1 MINFNT
7 HDNTRD
13 TSPPGREEAGE
24 HGQEVLTLS
33 NAHIRPFI
41 KYRQGSSILKT
52 SKNMPCEQKGGGI
65 RGGIVG
71 FSRQSRYRLMQMIG
85 SVRRDA
91 ELPDFVTLTYPAN
104 FPTVEQSK
112 RDLKIFLQRL
122 ARKYPEAG
130 YIWKLEPQERGAPH
144 FHMLVWGCKTNELF
158 LWVVR
163 NWYDIAGQG
172 DTNALLFLLGSLRDS
187 KPCVAKVRSW
197 RGVWSYASKYLGKT
211 FEVAQWG
218 NTWTG
223 RFWGLGKK
231 ENIPFGQEIT
241 IDADLPDVVQ
251 IMRFQR
257 RYAHIKG
264 RSQNSLTIFCDAD
277 QWINKIQNYSPSG

>member
-1 MINFNT
+1 VLNSNILRNT
-7 HDNTRD
+7 AA
-13 TSPPGREEAGE
+13 SPPGREDAGDLAE
-24 HGQEVLTLS
+24 NADTLS
-33 NAHIRPFI
+33 NAHIRPFL
-41 KYRQGSSILKT
+41 YFREGSSILKST
-52 SKNMPCEQKGGGI
+52 KGEKMEQKGGGL
-65 RGGIVG
+65 RGSVSG
-71 FSRQSRYRLMQMIG
+71 FSRQSRYRLMQTIG
-85 SVRRDA
+85 SIRREA
-91 ELPDFVTLTYPAN
+91 ELPDFVTLTYPEN

-122 ARKYPEAG
+122 NRKFPQAG
-130 YIWKLEPQERGAPH
+130 YIWKLEPQDRGAPH
-144 FHMLVWGCKTNELF
+144 FHMLVWGCETKTLF
-158 LWVVR
+158 RWVCV

-172 DTNALLFLLGSLRDS
+172 DINAFLFLQGALKDS

-218 NTWTG
+218 DKWTG
-223 RFWGLGKK
+223 RFWGIGKRS
-231 ENIPFGQEIT
+231 NIPFGEEIKIEIT
-241 IDADLPDVVQ
+241 KRQVVQ

-277 QWINKIQNYSPSG
+277 QWINKLFADSLQI